1 MIEVLQ
7 EITDWGDQSVS
18 NGIYHVNDSGQ
29 LVAYQAPE
37 GALKTFFNPIQ
48 QFSKSRRKFK
58 TLDKYSDQS
67 EANLSP
73 HITIVKGSK
82 GNEYQVDTEEGTCS
96 CPGYKFRGTCKH
108 IKELAIA

>member
-37 GALKTFFNPIQ
+37 GELKTFLNPIK

-96 CPGYKFRGTCKH
+96 FPIPIVTGKQKVL
-108 IKELAIA
+108 KK